1 MLPDPELEDVHRC
14 RHDDG
19 LVFLAGG
26 YAAFERG
33 EIVVDGGERGG
44 GERHA
49 LAARQTGR
57 ERKDLPADDVERR
70 ARENEE
76 GQPHGEEG
84 AVLEQLTRLAVGATA
99 TATAT
104 GRGRRRLLL
113 RRVLEE
119 ALHVRPYGSSRCRSS
134 GYVLLFGIN
143 TLIHLQHIQQRD
155 LERESEKR
163 GRDAP
168 SAWR

>member
-14 RHDDG
+14 RHDEG

-26 YAAFERG
+26 YVAFERG
-33 EIVVDGGERGG
+33 EIVVDGGEHGR

-57 ERKDLPADDVERR
+57 ERKHLPADDVERR

-84 AVLEQLTRLAVGATA
+84 AVLDQLTRLSVAVG
-99 TATAT
+99 AT
-104 GRGRRRLLL
+104 GRGRRRLRL
-113 RRVLEE
+113 RRALDE
-119 ALHVRPYGSSRCRSS
+119 ALHPRAVAGFLLLAPVQHRPDGLDRGHILLQAVRHGRAHGAAEERQA
-134 GYVLLFGIN
+134 GERGDVLEG
-143 TLIHLQHIQQRD
+143 
-155 LERESEKR
+155 
-163 GRDAP
+163 
-168 SAWR
+168 